1 MSADGNNA
9 IQHGHW
15 EASSRRAGAA
25 TGSGT
30 RIRLVPTLL
39 LAVIVG
45 AVLRWQGISGIE
57 LQYDEAATG
66 YFAGLPWADLWGG
79 PAVLEPNPPLFYS
92 IARLVVLGGGGV
104 EHIRYISAAAG
115 TLCIP
120 AAWLVG
126 RLLAGDFAAGA
137 AAWLVATSPQNI
149 AFSQYARAYALL
161 SLLLLCAFL
170 CLVIGRRA
178 VAGRSGVW
186 WWGCY
191 AAASTASLYL
201 HHTAVVILAAVN
213 LSALVSSLG
222 SGTPGRRFRAG
233 LLAANA
239 VVASAYLPWMPV
251 LIHQALPTGG
261 LMPVTTARS
270 TNLVLQRLVTAA
282 RRPFVF
288 HGLPWVSA
296 WLLPL
301 GAFGAWQLRASR
313 DVIAL
318 VLSGVGGP
326 LLMFFV
332 SQLHPMLDGKTLAW
346 AGLFALIGVALGL
359 QVAGQLRWPM
369 LALIL
374 FAQLWTDASQVG
386 EADAGREGWRDV
398 ASMLRQHA
406 EAQDV
411 VFINDAGAV
420 LALRHYNWPEAR
432 FDIRILARPDAE
444 PWFRG
449 APGTRATGPEAV
461 GAAAEAS
468 RVWVL
473 TYNAPSTHNALV
485 QQGEGAPRRQL
496 FLHVGRLDLSLLAPT
511 SR

>member
-1 MSADGNNA
+1 MIADGKNA
-9 IQHGHW
+9 TQHDHW

-30 RIRLVPTLL
+30 RTRLVPTLL

-126 RLLAGDFAAGA
+126 RLLAGEFAAGA

-149 AFSQYARAYALL
+149 AFSQYARTYALL

-170 CLVIGRRA
+170 CLVIVRRA
-178 VAGRSGVW
+178 AAGRSGVW
-186 WWGCY
+186 WWSCY

-201 HHTAVVILAAVN
+201 HHTAIVILAVVN

-222 SGTPGRRFRAG
+222 SGRRGRRSRAG

-239 VVASAYLPWMPV
+239 VVVSAYLPWMPV

-261 LMPVTTARS
+261 LMPVATAQS
-270 TNLVLQRLVTAA
+270 TSLLQRLVTAA

-301 GAFGAWQLRASR
+301 DAFGAWQLRASR

-318 VLSGVGGP
+318 VPKRRGRPAPDVLHEPVAPDAGRQDAGVGGLVCTDRCSIGP
-326 LLMFFV
+326 ASRWEGSMAVAGLDPVCATLDRCVSGGGHRRGPGRVARRCVV
-332 SQLHPMLDGKTLAW
+332 SQA
-346 AGLFALIGVALGL
+346 
-359 QVAGQLRWPM
+359 
-369 LALIL
+369 
-374 FAQLWTDASQVG
+374 
-386 EADAGREGWRDV
+386 
-398 ASMLRQHA
+398 
-406 EAQDV
+406 
-411 VFINDAGAV
+411 
-420 LALRHYNWPEAR
+420 
-432 FDIRILARPDAE
+432 
-444 PWFRG
+444 
-449 APGTRATGPEAV
+449 
-461 GAAAEAS
+461 
-468 RVWVL
+468 
-473 TYNAPSTHNALV
+473 
-485 QQGEGAPRRQL
+485 
-496 FLHVGRLDLSLLAPT
+496 T
-511 SR
+511 SRGTGCRLHQ